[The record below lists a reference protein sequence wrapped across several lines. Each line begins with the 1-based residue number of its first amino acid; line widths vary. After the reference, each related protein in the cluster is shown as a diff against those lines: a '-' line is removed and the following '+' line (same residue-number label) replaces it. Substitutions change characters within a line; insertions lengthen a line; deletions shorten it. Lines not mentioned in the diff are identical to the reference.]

1 MVGSEPRRVTE
12 SRRRAISTPGE
23 RRDPATRGPGTVA
36 LSIAVH
42 VAAVLV
48 LLQLTI
54 GPADWID
61 SIMRSSPPAPV
72 ERIGFLQLP
81 RGAPPTEAPRRGG
94 DNRPSSVLPPS
105 APIPIAPVAVP
116 SALPPIPSRPPRTA
130 GDIGSGPLVGGGGD
144 TRGVRPS
151 YTDPR
156 IWAPTSPRVT
166 APLTATQRLD
176 SAMLPIYL
184 ELVDS
189 MRRANGGRD
198 PSDWTTSIGGQKF
211 GIDRKFIRLG
221 PVSIPTA
228 LLAFLPLNIQGN
240 PTTIDHDRR
249 LQQMRGEIL
258 DQAARAARDED
269 FQKAV
274 KSLRERKQK
283 ERDDAKKGEPPPK
296 FVP

>member
-1 MVGSEPRRVTE
+1 MSEL
-12 SRRRAISTPGE
+12 RRRAISTFAD
-23 RRDPATRGPGTVA
+23 RRDPAKRGPGTIAISVVA
-36 LSIAVH
+36 H
-42 VAAVLV
+42 VLVVLV

-81 RGAPPTEAPRRGG
+81 RGEQPTEAPRRGG
-94 DNRPSSVLPPS
+94 NNRPFAILPPT
-105 APIPIAPVAVP
+105 APMPVPPVAVP
-116 SALPPIPSRPPRTA
+116 SALPPISSRPPRTA

-151 YTDPR
+151 YSDPR
-156 IWAPTSPRVT
+156 IWAPTAPVVT
-166 APLTATQRLD
+166 GPLSATARLD

-198 PSDWTTSIGGQKF
+198 PTDWTTTIGGQKF
-211 GIDRKFIRLG
+211 GIDRKYIRLG

-228 LLAFLPLNIQGN
+228 MLALLPLNIQGN

-249 LQQMRGEIL
+249 LAQMRGEIL
-258 DQAARAARDED
+258 EQAARAARDED

-283 ERDDAKKGEPPPK
+283 ERDDAKKADPPPK

>member
-1 MVGSEPRRVTE
+1 M
-12 SRRRAISTPGE
+12 
-23 RRDPATRGPGTVA
+23 
-36 LSIAVH
+36 VH
-42 VAAVLV
+42 VVAVLV
-48 LLQLTI
+48 LVQLTI

-61 SIMRSSPPAPV
+61 SMMRSAPTPPV

-81 RGAPPTEAPRRGG
+81 RGEPPKEAPRRGG
-94 DNRPSSVLPPS
+94 DNRAFSPTPS
-105 APIPIAPVAVP
+105 APAPVASIQIP
-116 SALPPIPSRPPRTA
+116 SALPPIPNRPPRTA
-130 GDIGSGPLVGGGGD
+130 GDLGSGPLVGGGGD

-151 YTDPR
+151 YSDPR
-156 IWAPTSPRVT
+156 IWAPSAPVVT
-166 APLTATQRLD
+166 APLSAPARLD
-176 SAMLPIYL
+176 SAMLPIYTAL
-184 ELVDS
+184 IDS

-198 PSDWTTSIGGQKF
+198 PGDWTKTIGGQKY

-228 LLAFLPLNIQGN
+228 LLALLPLNIQGN

-258 DQAARAARDED
+258 EQAARAARDDD

-283 ERDDAKKGEPPPK
+283 ERDDAKKAETPPAK
-296 FVP
+296 IVP